1 MQNNGPSL
9 AQWRSDAFGI
19 LHKIYTAKSNVF
31 VNDSGFT
38 EQVDQGL
45 VHLQRG
51 FWLIWVFLI
60 NLGGFWLIWIN
71 QNPPQ
76 INQNPLD

>member
-38 EQVDQGL
+38 EQVDRPQVIKTTISHNFDL
-45 VHLQRG
+45 AQHIECSLLQLHRSKS
-51 FWLIWVFLI
+51 
-60 NLGGFWLIWIN
+60 
-71 QNPPQ
+71 
-76 INQNPLD
+76 